1 MKKILLIALL
11 AVAPAVFAQNEDDA
25 IKKSIQTFF
34 EGMYA
39 RDTVMIKSVC
49 SDALVLHSVGIGAK
63 GTKFTTEKVS
73 GFYKGIAGIPKTE
86 VFEEKLLSYTIHQDG
101 GIAQVWTPYE
111 FYFNNKLSHSGN
123 NAFTL
128 VKIDGVWK
136 VSYIVDTRAPRPP
149 KGE

>member
-11 AVAPAVFAQNEDDA
+11 AITPAVFAQDEDAA
-25 IKKSIQTFF
+25 IKKSVQTFF
-34 EGMYA
+34 DGMYA

-49 SDALVLHSVGIGAK
+49 MNEMVLHSVST
-63 GTKFTTEKVS
+63 GTKGNRFSTEKA
-73 GFYKGIAGIPKTE
+73 GEFYKSIAGIPKNET
-86 VFEEKLLSYTIHQDG
+86 FEEKLLSYKIVQDG

-128 VKIDGVWK
+128 VKVNGMWK
-136 VSYIVDTRAPRPP
+136 ISYIVDTRIRAQ
-149 KGE
+149 